1 VRGTY
6 KGVARI
12 TKAHGNKGK
21 VVAVPVGSLPFVLDV
36 GMHVATVPPEARR
49 SRYHVV
55 TSVENGPAGQLLG
68 FDNVRDRDAS
78 EHLVG
83 TTVLALRS
91 ELPDD
96 IDLHDSEHLI
106 GREVTD
112 EARGLT
118 GTIREVMA
126 GPANDVWVLDVA
138 GEEVLVP
145 IIDEVVSSVP
155 AEGPIPITIPEGL
168 MPESRA

>member
-21 VVAVPVGSLPFVLDV
+21 VVAVPVGSLPFVLGV

-55 TSVENGPAGQLLG
+55 TSVEDGPTGQLVG
-68 FDNVRDRDAS
+68 FDNVCDRDAS

-96 IDLHDSEHLI
+96 IDLHDSERLV

-118 GTIREVMA
+118 GTIREVMT
-126 GPANDVWVLDVA
+126 GPANDVWALDVA

-145 IIDEVVSSVP
+145 VIDDVVAAVP
-155 AEGPIPITIPEGL
+155 DEGPIPITIPDGL
-168 MPESRA
+168 LPGSLA